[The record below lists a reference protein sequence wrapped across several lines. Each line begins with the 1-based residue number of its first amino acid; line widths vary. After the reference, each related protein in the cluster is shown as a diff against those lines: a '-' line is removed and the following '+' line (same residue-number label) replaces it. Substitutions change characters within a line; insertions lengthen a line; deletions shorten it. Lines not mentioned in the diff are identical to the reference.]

1 MILHIKR
8 QTTKLKTPTTAQ
20 SMGFVVSIAKGHES
34 DVGIMAH
41 ELEHV
46 KQLCMRLVTALS
58 LALLTTSCAV
68 LQDRKAAV
76 AYAYA
81 GTAADFAST
90 KIKLDEGCRETNP
103 LLGQPSDATLAA
115 VALGSLALVYAMDK
129 TESPIWAFW
138 LLGTLHGGAA
148 AYNMTVNCK

>member
-1 MILHIKR
+1 
-8 QTTKLKTPTTAQ
+8 
-20 SMGFVVSIAKGHES
+20 
-34 DVGIMAH
+34 MAMKY
-41 ELEHV
+41 LIV
-46 KQLCMRLVTALS
+46 I
-58 LALLTTSCAV
+58 LALLTTGCAV

-103 LLGQPSDATLAA
+103 LLGSEPNDAVLAA

>member
-1 MILHIKR
+1 MKYLITL
-8 QTTKLKTPTTAQ
+8 
-20 SMGFVVSIAKGHES
+20 IAAL
-34 DVGIMAH
+34 IM
-41 ELEHV
+41 
-46 KQLCMRLVTALS
+46 S
-58 LALLTTSCAV
+58 GCAV
-68 LQDRKAAV
+68 IQDRKAAV

-115 VALGSLALVYAMDK
+115 VALGSLAMDK

-138 LLGTLHGGAA
+138 LLGTLHGGAT
-148 AYNMTVNCK
+148 AYNMTVNYK

>member
-1 MILHIKR
+1 MSYYDQKEAKASAMLPLLGLMGLIL
-8 QTTKLKTPTTAQ
+8 
-20 SMGFVVSIAKGHES
+20 
-34 DVGIMAH
+34 
-41 ELEHV
+41 
-46 KQLCMRLVTALS
+46 ALS
-58 LALLTTSCAV
+58 MLTSCAV
-68 LQDRKAAV
+68 LSDRKAAV

-103 LLGQPSDATLAA
+103 LLGQPNDATLAA
-115 VALGSLALVYAMDK
+115 VALGSLALIYAMDK
-129 TESPIWAFW
+129 NESPIWAFW

>member
-1 MILHIKR
+1 MISKKID
-8 QTTKLKTPTTAQ
+8 TAPLKAAFLFFLMI
-20 SMGFVVSIAKGHES
+20 SSGCVI
-34 DVGIMAH
+34 
-41 ELEHV
+41 LN
-46 KQLCMRLVTALS
+46 
-58 LALLTTSCAV
+58 
-68 LQDRKAAV
+68 DRKAAV

-103 LLGQPSDATLAA
+103 LIGKEPNDATLAA
-115 VALGSLALVYAMDK
+115 VALSSLALVYAMDK

-148 AYNMTVNCK
+148 AYNMTVDCR

>member
-1 MILHIKR
+1 MTYHD
-8 QTTKLKTPTTAQ
+8 QKL
-20 SMGFVVSIAKGHES
+20 AKHEQ
-34 DVGIMAH
+34 G
-41 ELEHV
+41 LP
-46 KQLCMRLVTALS
+46 L
-58 LALLTTSCAV
+58 LAVLGLILTTSCAV

-103 LLGQPSDATLAA
+103 LLGQPNDATLAA

-148 AYNMTVNCK
+148 LYNLSLECQIE

>member
-1 MILHIKR
+1 MKAISL
-8 QTTKLKTPTTAQ
+8 L
-20 SMGFVVSIAKGHES
+20 
-34 DVGIMAH
+34 
-41 ELEHV
+41 
-46 KQLCMRLVTALS
+46 LVLLLS
-58 LALLTTSCAV
+58 GCAV
-68 LQDRKAAV
+68 LSDRKAAV

-103 LLGQPSDATLAA
+103 LLGKEPSDATLAA

>member
-1 MILHIKR
+1 VTYYDHKLAKHQQGLPIL
-8 QTTKLKTPTTAQ
+8 A
-20 SMGFVVSIAKGHES
+20 
-34 DVGIMAH
+34 
-41 ELEHV
+41 
-46 KQLCMRLVTALS
+46 ALGLL
-58 LALLTTSCAV
+58 LALLTTGCAV
-68 LQDRKAAV
+68 LSDRKAAV

-103 LLGQPSDATLAA
+103 LLGSEPNDAVLAA

-129 TESPIWAFW
+129 NDSPVWAFW

-148 AYNMTVNCK
+148 AYNLTVNCK